1 MKNRGISL
9 SRGNQNG
16 SLGNGSVG
24 NGMPEI
30 VKIKSQQKSKVNKE
44 QK

>member
-1 MKNRGISL
+1 MKNRGIVLLGGS
-9 SRGNQNG
+9 QTG